1 MAEDWTQVVR
11 REVADALGVDLSDL
25 PENSRLD
32 STEGWDSLAQSIIII
47 RLEELTGK
55 PIEDDEAMR
64 LVSLELLLEFVHDRA
79 GKE

>member
-1 MAEDWTQVVR
+1 MDEDWTQVVR
-11 REVADALGVDLSDL
+11 REVADALGVDSSDL
-25 PENSRLD
+25 PQDSRLD

-64 LVSLELLLEFVHDRA
+64 LVSLERLLEFVHDRV